1 MMALTICAVPGSRP
15 LRLLISASFRAPA
28 TAPEAKPAPVA
39 HDAANSR
46 MHGNLSSASVVL
58 HVVSETECL
67 LTEDRG
73 KFLLL
78 LDLLLVKDSA
88 ELVECVLFVTA
99 QSRDVLRGILP
110 DVDGILF
117 INRPQTIKE
126 TFKYCRMPHFRTLR
140 FHIINYK
147 IRSSF
152 IYLNI
157 PLR

>member
-1 MMALTICAVPGSRP
+1 MD
-15 LRLLISASFRAPA
+15 APCSGTSSGDFGRSGA
-28 TAPEAKPAPVA
+28 
-39 HDAANSR
+39 DGGMNDY
-46 MHGNLSSASVVL
+46 LSSASVVL
-58 HVVSETECL
+58 HVVGETECL
-67 LTEDRG
+67 LTEDCG

-78 LDLLLVKDSA
+78 LDFLLVKDSA
-88 ELVECVLFVTA
+88 ELVECILCVTA
-99 QSRDVLRGILP
+99 ERRDVLRGILP
-110 DVDGILF
+110 YVDGILF